1 MNKKNGQLSVYVC
14 IHVKIMNTL
23 ITVINPRCHEGNSCW
38 REDEGFPERKSCVS
52 QASLELK
59 ILPSIRRSWG
69 HSKQQHTDIQLRADL
84 HSNL

>member
-52 QASLELK
+52 QASLETLTFL
-59 ILPSIRRSWG
+59 ILHPSERILACTTFPSVLG
-69 HSKQQHTDIQLRADL
+69 AADAC
-84 HSNL
+84 

>member
-38 REDEGFPERKSCVS
+38 REDEGWKG
-52 QASLELK
+52 SLVYPRLA
-59 ILPSIRRSWG
+59 L
-69 HSKQQHTDIQLRADL
+69 
-84 HSNL
+84 N